1 LCSDLTR
8 RFDIFAILA
17 GMRTGSNL
25 LEELLSAHPEM
36 SCHGEL
42 FNPQFVGAPGREDA
56 LGISRRARDEDPG
69 RLLAAL
75 AAVPDRVAGF
85 RIFDGHD
92 ERAIESV
99 LADPRCAKI
108 VLSRNALDSY
118 LSLKIARKTGQWWL
132 GDLGSARS
140 GRVSFDA
147 AEFDGFLEAGAGF
160 RQRVRRSLQLSGQTA
175 FHLDYDDLRD
185 PEVIAGLY
193 AYLGCSPFPPPVRT
207 RTKAQNPAPAN
218 EKVRNPRAMRTALSR
233 IDPFDP
239 DRIPDLEPERGPG
252 VRSFRACARA
262 PVMFMPVG
270 HVARAEVDDWL
281 TTISGGDAPGTGLG
295 QQALRAWMRARPG
308 HRKIAVVEHPATRI
322 HWVFSHLILP
332 TDVPEY
338 EEKRHILVRHC
349 GVPLPD
355 DPADPG
361 YDAAAHRTAF
371 LAFLA
376 FVRGNLGGQTGLR
389 PDAAWASQSALL
401 AGFSGFAT
409 PDTLIRKEGLSS
421 ALDRLSDDLGL
432 GRATPATAR
441 AGAAPVSLAEILDRE
456 VQEAV
461 HAAYRR
467 DFLLLGYGPTER
479 PV

>member
-1 LCSDLTR
+1 LCSDVTG

-25 LEELLSAHPEM
+25 LEELLSAHPEI

-42 FNPQFVGAPGREDA
+42 FNPQFVGAPGRDDA
-56 LGISRRARDEDPG
+56 LGISRRARDADPAV
-69 RLLAAL
+69 LLAAV
-75 AAVPDRVAGF
+75 AATPDRIAGF

-92 ERAIESV
+92 ERAIGSV

-118 LSLKIARKTGQWWL
+118 LSLKIARETGQWWL
-132 GDLGSARS
+132 GDLGSART
-140 GRVSFDA
+140 GRVRFDA
-147 AEFDGFLEAGAGF
+147 AEFDAFLEERAGF
-160 RQRVRRSLQLSGQTA
+160 RRRVRRSLQMSGQTA

-193 AYLGCSPFPPPVRT
+193 AFLGCSPFQPPVRT

-239 DRIPDLEPERGPG
+239 DRTPDLEPGRGPG
-252 VRSFRACARA
+252 VRAFRVGADV

-270 HVARAEVDDWL
+270 HVARVEVDGWL
-281 TTISGGDAPGTGLG
+281 TAVSGGDAPGTGLG

-308 HRKIAVVEHPATRI
+308 HRKIAVVEHPASRI
-322 HWVFSHLILP
+322 HAAFSHLILP
-332 TDVPEY
+332 TDLPEY
-338 EEKRHILVRHC
+338 EEKRHILVRQY

-401 AGFSGFAT
+401 SGICGFAT
-409 PDTLIRKEGLSS
+409 PDTLIRKETLGT
-421 ALDRLSDDLGL
+421 ALARLSDDLGL
-432 GRATPATAR
+432 MQAR
-441 AGAAPVSLAEILDRE
+441 PVSAGDGAAPVALAEILDQAVR
-456 VQEAV
+456 EAV

-467 DFLLLGYGPTER
+467 DFILLGYDPREGP
-479 PV
+479 V

>member
-1 LCSDLTR
+1 VKG
-8 RFDIFAILA
+8 RFDFFAILA

-25 LEELLSAHPEM
+25 LEEILSAHPGI

-42 FNPQFVGAPGREDA
+42 FNPHFVGAPGQEDA

-69 RLLAAL
+69 RLLAAV
-75 AAVPDRVAGF
+75 AATPDRIAGF

-92 ERAIESV
+92 ERAIGSV
-99 LADPRCAKI
+99 LGDSRCAKI

-118 LSLKIARKTGQWWL
+118 LSLKIARLTGQWWL

-147 AEFDGFLEAGAGF
+147 AEFDGFLEARAGF
-160 RQRVRRSLQLSGQTA
+160 RRKVRRSLQLTGQTA

-185 PEVIAGLY
+185 AEVISGLY
-193 AYLGCSPFPPPVRT
+193 AFLGCGPFPPPVRT

-252 VRSFRACARA
+252 VRAFRVGADV

-270 HVARAEVDDWL
+270 HVARVEVDDWM
-281 TTISGGDAPGTGLG
+281 TRVSGGDAPATGLG

-308 HRKIAVVEHPATRI
+308 HRKIAVVEHPASRI
-322 HWVFSHLILP
+322 HGAFSHLILP
-332 TDVPEY
+332 TDLPEY
-338 EEKRHILVRHC
+338 EEKRHILVRQY
-349 GVPLPD
+349 GVPLPE

-361 YDAAAHRTAF
+361 YDAAAHRAAF
-371 LAFLA
+371 LAFLV

-389 PDAAWASQSALL
+389 PDAAWASQSGLL
-401 AGFSGFAT
+401 QGISGFAP
-409 PDTLIRKEGLSS
+409 PDVLIRKENLGPGLQ
-421 ALDRLSDDLGL
+421 RLSDDLGL
-432 GRATPATAR
+432 THAQPGPAGEGT
-441 AGAAPVSLAEILDRE
+441 APVALSDILDQS
-456 VQEAV
+456 VLEAV

-467 DFLLLGYGPTER
+467 DFILLGYDPR
-479 PV
+479 QQPA